1 MLMTLEG
8 LFFFAVNENY
18 DMKAFLK
25 LEAVGPG
32 DLTIVICRRRDEECG
47 A

>member
-8 LFFFAVNENY
+8 LFFFAVNEHY
-18 DMKAFLK
+18 AIKASLK

-32 DLTIVICRRRDEECG
+32 YATLVICRRRDEEFG